1 MKKKMILG
9 AAIIVIVGGAILGY
23 SLIKKGKS
31 EEVKYRTETLA
42 KGDIESLVVTSGT
55 INPVDIIEIGSQV
68 SGKIVKLHAD
78 FNSMVKAGQIVAE
91 LDQEILKSKVE
102 QNQAN
107 YQSRL
112 ASLEQAK
119 VTLDNAKKKN
129 QRSKDLFARELI
141 PLEEKEAAEAAEIG
155 AKVGLQNA
163 EANVSTAKSQLDSS
177 KVDLSYAIIRSPI
190 DGMVIT
196 RSVNVGQTVAASM
209 SAPVLFK
216 VASDL
221 AKMQVQCAVD
231 EADIGRVKE
240 KQKVRFTVDAF
251 QGEVFSGEIRQVRN
265 SPTTAQNVV
274 TYQTIIDAA
283 NPDLKLRPGMT
294 ATVSIITGEARG
306 VLKVSNSALRFTP
319 PLPKEQMDKLLA
331 DARGSMGQRGPGGQ
345 PGETG
350 QAGQPSGG
358 QPQTQPQGEG
368 QRTGGERG
376 QRGGQGGQRFDMSQ
390 LTPEQLQRFQQRMSQ
405 RRASSGTVWVMD
417 DLGGFKPYF
426 VGIGITDNTFTEI
439 TRGELKEG
447 MKVVLGTSS
456 ASQTTTTQQQMMR
469 GGPGGPGGMMFIG
482 R

>member
-1 MKKKMILG
+1 MKKKIILG

-31 EEVKYRTETLA
+31 EEVRYRTENLA

-102 QNQAN
+102 QNEAN

-119 VTLDNAKKKN
+119 VTLENAKKKN
-129 QRSKDLFARELI
+129 ERSRDLFARNLI
-141 PLEEKEAAEAAEIG
+141 SLEEKEAAEAAYIG
-155 AKVGLQNA
+155 AKVGLQNS
-163 EANVSTAKSQLDSS
+163 EASVSTAKSQFDSS

-209 SAPVLFK
+209 QAPVLFK

-221 AKMQVQCAVD
+221 AKMQVQCSVD

-240 KQKVRFTVDAF
+240 GQKVRFTVDAF
-251 QGEVFSGEIRQVRN
+251 QGEIFTGEIRQVRN

-274 TYQTIIDAA
+274 TYQTIVDAA

-294 ATVSIITGEARG
+294 ATVSIVTGEARG

-319 PLPKEQMDKLLA
+319 ALPKEQIDKLLA
-331 DARGSMGQRGPGGQ
+331 EARGPMGQRGPSGQ
-345 PGETG
+345 PG
-350 QAGQPSGG
+350 QAGQAGQSG
-358 QPQTQPQGEG
+358 QPTGEPGQRGGG
-368 QRTGGERG
+368 QRTGGGERPD
-376 QRGGQGGQRFDMSQ
+376 FSQ
-390 LTPEQLQRFQQRMSQ
+390 MTPEQLQQMQQRMQQRMSQ
-405 RRASSGTVWVMD
+405 RRSGTVWVMD
-417 DLGGFKPYF
+417 ELGALKPY
-426 VGIGITDNTFTEI
+426 VIGTGITDNTSTEM

-447 MKVVLGTSS
+447 MKIVLGT
-456 ASQTTTTQQQMMR
+456 ATANQTSTTQTGMR
-469 GGPGGPGGMMFIG
+469 GPGGPGMMMFE
-482 R
+482 RH